1 MHTFTARYVQH
12 GDWWLA
18 YVEEVPSAFTQGK
31 TLDEARA
38 MLKDAL
44 SLMLD
49 VQRENLE
56 KELAAEFPGQT
67 ILREDITIQRP

>member
-1 MHTFTARYVQH
+1 MTTTHNAIEAARETTMHTFTARYVQH

-44 SLMLD
+44 SLMWMYNAKTWK
-49 VQRENLE
+49 RNY
-56 KELAAEFPGQT
+56 
-67 ILREDITIQRP
+67 